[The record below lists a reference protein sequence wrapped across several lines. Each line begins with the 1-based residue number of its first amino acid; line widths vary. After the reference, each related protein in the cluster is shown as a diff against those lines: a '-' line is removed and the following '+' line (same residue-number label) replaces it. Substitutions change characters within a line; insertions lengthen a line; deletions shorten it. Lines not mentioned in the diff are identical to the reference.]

1 MDPVAIAISAGSLL
15 VSAGCFGL
23 GVSTRLQLGPRVHWS
38 AWAVREGEHGALLFV
53 EAYNARST
61 RVSVRVESVAVDW
74 AYNWRR
80 PEHDLISMPSQQA
93 T

>member
-1 MDPVAIAISAGSLL
+1 M
-15 VSAGCFGL
+15 
-23 GVSTRLQLGPRVHWS
+23 
-38 AWAVREGEHGALLFV
+38 REGEHGALLFV